1 MYALIYVIYYI
12 WSVGLIM
19 SADHVGGF
27 ASGWVASPKSH
38 MLDSQPAAE
47 HKHNDTIHM
56 LESQLWSSGALEH
69 WHSGTIHML
78 GSLQ

>member
-47 HKHNDTIHM
+47 H
-56 LESQLWSSGALEH
+56 
-69 WHSGTIHML
+69 
-78 GSLQ
+78 